1 MATINASIDTELY
14 KIEIKSPTGNIV
26 IADEPLEKGGLDKG
40 LSPKE
45 LLASSLGACT
55 CATLRMYANR
65 KDWDLE
71 KVDAEIELV
80 EEPEQTR
87 FIRKIR
93 LTGNLTGEQRTR
105 LLAVANA
112 CPIHKILTH
121 TTVINTELV

>member
-1 MATINASIDTELY
+1 MATIKASIYTELY

-26 IADEPLEKGGLDKG
+26 IADEPPEKGGMDKG

-65 KDWDLE
+65 KEWDLE

-87 FIRKIR
+87 FIRKIQ
-93 LTGNLTGEQRTR
+93 LKGNLTGEQRAR

-112 CPIHKILTH
+112 CPIHKILMH
-121 TTVINTELV
+121 TIVIDTDLV

>member
-14 KIEIKSPTGNIV
+14 KIEIKSLTGNIV

-87 FIRKIR
+87 FIRKIQ

-121 TTVINTELV
+121 TTIINTELI